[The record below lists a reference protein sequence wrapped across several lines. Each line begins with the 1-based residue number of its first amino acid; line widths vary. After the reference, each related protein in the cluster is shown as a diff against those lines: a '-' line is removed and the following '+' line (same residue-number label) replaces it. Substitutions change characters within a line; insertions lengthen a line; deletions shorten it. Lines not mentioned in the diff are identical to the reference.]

1 MIENTRCIY
10 AIFSPQKNPGNLTVP
25 GHLTLQYDTHEVY
38 TKIYNYDLSISDYS
52 MIVATHP
59 DLILQYVHLHGLE
72 KENILC
78 KMVVFCISGSSEGI
92 FCVRKLWCNG
102 IL

>member
-38 TKIYNYDLSISDYS
+38 TKIYNYNLSISDYS
-52 MIVATHP
+52 MIVATRP
-59 DLILQYVHLHGLE
+59 DPT
-72 KENILC
+72 
-78 KMVVFCISGSSEGI
+78 
-92 FCVRKLWCNG
+92 VRPPSRL
-102 IL
+102 